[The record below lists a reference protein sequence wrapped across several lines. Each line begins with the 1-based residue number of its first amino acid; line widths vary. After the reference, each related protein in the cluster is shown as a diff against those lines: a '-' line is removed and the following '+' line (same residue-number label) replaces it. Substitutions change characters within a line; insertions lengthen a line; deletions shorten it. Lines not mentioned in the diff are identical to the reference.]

1 MNKAQ
6 VGDRLIEEIKQRRGM
21 GLKKYGVL
29 LKDAPLSRKE
39 LLQHA
44 KEEALDLAEYLQTLI
59 DMESDPNADRPAW
72 PETRHASVA
81 GPDWPETE
89 ERIENIGPNGNDGDH
104 YETIK

>member
-1 MNKAQ
+1 MSDHYNEQRKS
-6 VGDRLIEEIKQRRGM
+6 VNDRLITEIKERRNM

-59 DMESDPNADRPAW
+59 DMEES
-72 PETRHASVA
+72 
-81 GPDWPETE
+81 
-89 ERIENIGPNGNDGDH
+89 
-104 YETIK
+104 